1 MTEGGAMARIE
12 REWQAEHEGTAL
24 ASELHRVMVI
34 SHRQAKGFI
43 DGNCVTVGGE
53 IVTKHGHR
61 LKAGESVKVIF
72 DPEQTYE
79 VLPPKTKL
87 LAGPYEALWEDTHL
101 LFVFKPAGLLT
112 VPTEQAGEPSLA
124 EAITESYRRRGFK
137 RFNLYIVHRLDRFTS
152 GVLVF
157 AKTPEALHGLKK
169 HFELHRLQRIYFAV
183 LVGELPEN
191 SGTLAGHLI
200 EHAKSLKMSVATARK
215 GPGGGKRMPAGAK
228 EAVTHYRVIERL
240 PGHTVVE
247 VKLET
252 GRRNQIR
259 VQFADRGYP
268 LLGDQVYGVES
279 PLLDRQALHAELLG
293 FKHPVTEEQ
302 VTVTAPMP
310 ADMEAALKVLR
321 NQARL
326 TRASAGVT
334 GEEGIFQPSETRD
347 HRLKRVARAKRFDE
361 GPARPRTGPTDRP
374 SRPRREEADER
385 PRRTFGAAERPTR
398 PRREDGEAR
407 PRPRTG
413 PADRPSRPRRE
424 ETDERPRRTFGAAG
438 RPTGPRREEGE
449 ARPHTRT
456 GSAERPTRPRREDGE
471 ARPHARTGP
480 ADRPT
485 RPRREDG
492 EARPRPRTGPAD
504 RPSRPGR
511 EATDERPRR
520 TFGSAERPARPRRE
534 EGEARPHVRTGP
546 ADRPARPRREDGE
559 ARPRPRTGPADRP
572 SRPGREATDERPRRT
587 FGAAERPARPRR
599 EEGEARPHT
608 RTGPADRPARP
619 RREDGEAR
627 PRPRTGPADQPS
639 RPRREATDE
648 RPRRTFGATGRPAGS
663 GERPGAGRP
672 ARKPMAR
679 TGKPKP
685 RKP

>member
-1 MTEGGAMARIE
+1 MTEGGPMARIE
-12 REWQAEHEGTAL
+12 REWQAEHDGSAL
-24 ASELHRVMVI
+24 ASELHRIMVI

-43 DGNCVTVGGE
+43 DCRCVTVNGE
-53 IVTKHGHR
+53 ISEKHGHR
-61 LKAGESVKVIF
+61 LKAGDTVKVAF

-79 VLPPKTKL
+79 VMPPARKL
-87 LAGPYEALWEDTHL
+87 LAGPFETLWEDTHL

-137 RFNLYIVHRLDRFTS
+137 RFNLYLVHRLDRFTS

-169 HFELHRLQRIYFAV
+169 YFELHRLQRVYFAI

-268 LLGDQVYGVES
+268 LLGDQVYGTES

-302 VTVTAPMP
+302 VTVSAPMP
-310 ADMEAALKVLR
+310 ADMEAALKALR

-326 TRASAGVT
+326 VRASTGVK
-334 GEEGIFQPSETRD
+334 GEEGIFQPTESRD
-347 HRLKRVARAKRFDE
+347 HKLKRVARAKRFGEGEDRPPRATLD
-361 GPARPRTGPTDRP
+361 GPAR
-374 SRPRREEADER
+374 SRRVSRDER
-385 PRRTFGAAERPTR
+385 PPRAPGSTERPTR
-398 PRREDGEAR
+398 PRRED
-407 PRPRTG
+407 
-413 PADRPSRPRRE
+413 
-424 ETDERPRRTFGAAG
+424 
-438 RPTGPRREEGE
+438 
-449 ARPHTRT
+449 
-456 GSAERPTRPRREDGE
+456 
-471 ARPHARTGP
+471 
-480 ADRPT
+480 
-485 RPRREDG
+485 
-492 EARPRPRTGPAD
+492 
-504 RPSRPGR
+504 
-511 EATDERPRR
+511 TDERPRR

-534 EGEARPHVRTGP
+534 EGEARPRPTSGP
-546 ADRPARPRREDGE
+546 GDRPSRPRREDG
-559 ARPRPRTGPADRP
+559 
-572 SRPGREATDERPRRT
+572 DERPRRT

-599 EEGEARPHT
+599 EEGEARPRST
-608 RTGPADRPARP
+608 SGPGDR
-619 RREDGEAR
+619 
-627 PRPRTGPADQPS
+627 PS
-639 RPRREATDE
+639 RPRREDSDE
-648 RPRRTFGATGRPAGS
+648 RPRRTFGAAERPARPRREEGEARPRPAS
-663 GERPGAGRP
+663 GPGGRP
-672 ARKPMAR
+672 ARPHREDGAERPRRTFGAAERPAR
-679 TGKPKP
+679 PRREGEGDRPRSTSGPAGRPKSP
-685 RKP
+685 RREGTASRPSRKK

>member
-12 REWQAEHEGTAL
+12 REWQAEHEGSAL
-24 ASELHRVMVI
+24 ASELHRIMVI

-43 DGNCVTVGGE
+43 DCNCVTVNGE
-53 IVTKHGHR
+53 ITQKHGLR
-61 LKAGESVKVIF
+61 LKQGDTVKVAF

-79 VLPPKTKL
+79 VLPAARKL
-87 LAGPYEALWEDTHL
+87 QAGPFETLWEDTHL

-112 VPTEQAGEPSLA
+112 VPTETVKAGEPSLA

-137 RFNLYIVHRLDRFTS
+137 RFNLFIVHRLDRFTS

-169 HFELHRLQRIYFAV
+169 HFELHRLQRVYFAI

-259 VQFADRGYP
+259 VQFADRGFP

-310 ADMEAALKVLR
+310 ADMEAALKALR
-321 NQARL
+321 NQARIV
-326 TRASAGVT
+326 RASTGVK
-334 GEEGIFQPSETRD
+334 GEEGIFQPKESFD
-347 HRLKRVARAKRFDE
+347 HKLKRVARAKRFDTRDE
-361 GPARPRTGPTDRP
+361 AAPARTP
-374 SRPRREEADER
+374 RPRREEGDERPRRTFGTAERPARPRREDGEVRPRSTSGPGSRPTGPRREDADER
-385 PRRTFGAAERPTR
+385 PRRTFGSAERPPR
-398 PRREDGEAR
+398 PRREDGEVR
-407 PRPRTG
+407 PRSTSG
-413 PADRPSRPRRE
+413 PGSRPAGPRRE
-424 ETDERPRRTFGAAG
+424 DADERPRRAFGSAERPARPRREDG
-438 RPTGPRREEGE
+438 EVRPRSTSGPGTRPTGPRREDADE
-449 ARPHTRT
+449 RPRRAF

-471 ARPHARTGP
+471 ARPRSTSGP
-480 ADRPT
+480 GSRPAG
-485 RPRREDG
+485 PRRED
-492 EARPRPRTGPAD
+492 A
-504 RPSRPGR
+504 
-511 EATDERPRR
+511 DERPRR
-520 TFGSAERPARPRRE
+520 TFGSTE
-534 EGEARPHVRTGP
+534 
-546 ADRPARPRREDGE
+546 RPARPRREDGE
-559 ARPRPRTGPADRP
+559 VRPRSTSGPSSRPTGPR
-572 SRPGREATDERPRRT
+572 REDSDERPRRA
-587 FGAAERPARPRR
+587 FGSAERPAQPRPAA
-599 EEGEARPHT
+599 GAS
-608 RTGPADRPARP
+608 DRPARP
-619 RREDGEAR
+619 SKE
-627 PRPRTGPADQPS
+627 GPSD
-639 RPRREATDE
+639 
-648 RPRRTFGATGRPAGS
+648 
-663 GERPGAGRP
+663 RP
-672 ARKPMAR
+672 ARKPAPSAR
-679 TGKPKP
+679 KFKP

>member
-12 REWQAEHEGTAL
+12 REWNAEHEGTAL
-24 ASELHRVMVI
+24 ASELHKVMVI

-43 DGNCVTVGGE
+43 DGHCVTVNGE
-53 IVTKHGHR
+53 EITKHGQR
-61 LKAGESVKVIF
+61 LKLGDTVKVCF
-72 DPEQTYE
+72 DPEQTYD
-79 VLPPKTKL
+79 VLPAARKL
-87 LAGPYEALWEDTHL
+87 QAGPFETLWEDTHL
-101 LFVFKPAGLLT
+101 LFVYKPAGLLT

-137 RFNLYIVHRLDRFTS
+137 RFNLFIVHRLDRFTS

-169 HFELHRLQRIYFAV
+169 HFELHRLQRVYFAV

-215 GPGGGKRMPAGAK
+215 APGGGKRMPAGAK

-326 TRASAGVT
+326 TRAVSGVK
-334 GEEGIFQPSETRD
+334 GEEGIFQPTETRD
-347 HRLKRVARAKRFDE
+347 HKLKRVARAKRFDDRE
-361 GPARPRTGPTDRP
+361 APAGRPARPRAEGSED
-374 SRPRREEADER
+374 RPRR
-385 PRRTFGAAERPTR
+385 PFTPGERPTR
-398 PRREDGEAR
+398 PRSEGAEDR
-407 PRPRTG
+407 PRRASG
-413 PADRPSRPRRE
+413 LAERPSRPRPE
-424 ETDERPRRTFGAAG
+424 GHDERPRRPFTPGE
-438 RPTGPRREEGE
+438 RP
-449 ARPHTRT
+449 ARPRSE
-456 GSAERPTRPRREDGE
+456 GPEDRPRR
-471 ARPHARTGP
+471 AL
-480 ADRPT
+480 
-485 RPRREDG
+485 
-492 EARPRPRTGPAD
+492 
-504 RPSRPGR
+504 
-511 EATDERPRR
+511 
-520 TFGSAERPARPRRE
+520 GSADRPARPRRE
-534 EGEARPHVRTGP
+534 EGEARPHR
-546 ADRPARPRREDGE
+546 
-559 ARPRPRTGPADRP
+559 
-572 SRPGREATDERPRRT
+572 AT
-587 FGAAERPARPRR
+587 GAAERP
-599 EEGEARPHT
+599 
-608 RTGPADRPARP
+608 
-619 RREDGEAR
+619 
-627 PRPRTGPADQPS
+627 S
-639 RPRREATDE
+639 RPRAEGSAE
-648 RPRRTFGATGRPAGS
+648 RPRRAHGAADRPT
-663 GERPGAGRP
+663 RPGQGTGAGP
-672 ARKPMAR
+672 TRKPAPR
-679 TGKPKP
+679 PGKPKP

>member
-1 MTEGGAMARIE
+1 MARIE
-12 REWQAEHEGTAL
+12 REWQAEHEGAAL
-24 ASELHRVMVI
+24 ASELHKVMVI

-43 DGNCVTVGGE
+43 DGRCVTVNDQPAE
-53 IVTKHGHR
+53 KHGQR
-61 LKAGESVKVIF
+61 LKVGDKVKVAF

-79 VLPPKTKL
+79 VLPPARKL
-87 LAGPYEALWEDTHL
+87 QAGPYEALWEDTHL

-112 VPTEQAGEPSLA
+112 VPAEKPGEPSLA

-169 HFELHRLQRIYFAV
+169 HFELHRLQRVYFAI

-200 EHAKSLKMSVATARK
+200 EHAKSLKMSVATVRK

-310 ADMEAALKVLR
+310 ADMEAALKALR
-321 NQARL
+321 NQARIV
-326 TRASAGVT
+326 RASSGVK
-334 GEEGIFQPSETRD
+334 GEEGIFQPTESRD
-347 HRLKRVARAKRFDE
+347 HKLKRVARAKRYDDQE
-361 GPARPRTGPTDRP
+361 GAPARPMRPRREDGDARPRRPAGLSDRPARPRRDGEDERPRRTFGASDRP
-374 SRPRREEADER
+374 ARPRREDGDARPHRPSGPNDRPARPRRDSEDER
-385 PRRTFGAAERPTR
+385 PRRTFGAADRPAR
-398 PRREDGEAR
+398 PRREDGDAR
-407 PRPRTG
+407 PHRPSG
-413 PADRPSRPRRE
+413 PNDRPARPRRE
-424 ETDERPRRTFGAAG
+424 GEDERPRRTFGAAD
-438 RPTGPRREEGE
+438 RP
-449 ARPHTRT
+449 A
-456 GSAERPTRPRREDGE
+456 RPRREDGD
-471 ARPHARTGP
+471 ARPHRPSGPNDRPARPRREGEDERPRRTFGA

-492 EARPRPRTGPAD
+492 D
-504 RPSRPGR
+504 
-511 EATDERPRR
+511 
-520 TFGSAERPARPRRE
+520 ARPRR
-534 EGEARPHVRTGP
+534 PSGP
-546 ADRPARPRREDGE
+546 NDRPARPRREDGE
-559 ARPRPRTGPADRP
+559 ARPRRTFGAADRPSGPRREGPADRP
-572 SRPGREATDERPRRT
+572 T
-587 FGAAERPARPRR
+587 
-599 EEGEARPHT
+599 
-608 RTGPADRPARP
+608 
-619 RREDGEAR
+619 
-627 PRPRTGPADQPS
+627 
-639 RPRREATDE
+639 
-648 RPRRTFGATGRPAGS
+648 
-663 GERPGAGRP
+663 
-672 ARKPMAR
+672 RKPVPRM
-679 TGKPKP
+679 GKSKP